1 MTTALTAS
9 VVICAYTE
17 KRWDDIVDAV
27 ASVQAQEVAP
37 PHRLAETLVVV
48 DHNPA
53 LLDRAWAQ
61 FTGPGVRV
69 LPNAHKQGLS
79 GARNTAVAEATGDV
93 VVFLDDD
100 ASARPGWLEALLAP
114 YADPTVAA
122 VGGVAHPRWPT
133 NRPRVLPGEAPY
145 DPNATGELDWIVGCT
160 YTGQP
165 LKQAEVRNLMGCN
178 MSFRREVFDRVGGFA
193 EDIGRIG
200 KNPLGCEETELCI
213 RARQAYGRAGEK
225 IRIVFEP
232 AAVVDHR
239 VSEDRVEW
247 SYLRRRSWSEGLSK
261 AAVSKMVGAGDG
273 LATERSY
280 VAKVLPSAVLRELRE
295 GRVSS
300 AAAVVTALAFTSAGY
315 VRGKLPGATAGVRLP
330 AAGQAGTG
338 SGPLTPPPASGTGQN
353 IAAQTPTTANPSAE
367 RIGSRP
373 SPASGTGQDIA
384 AQTPTASTPGAQRM
398 GADPDAGA

>member
-1 MTTALTAS
+1 MTTAPAVTAS
-9 VVICAYTE
+9 VVICVYTE
-17 KRWDDIVDAV
+17 KRWNDIVDAV
-27 ASVQAQEVAP
+27 ASVQDQTVTP
-37 PHRLAETLVVV
+37 PHRLIETLVVV
-48 DHNPA
+48 DHNEA
-53 LLDRAWAQ
+53 LLERARAR
-61 FTGPGVRV
+61 FTDPGVRV
-69 LPNAHKQGLS
+69 LPNANKQGLS
-79 GARNTAVAEATGDV
+79 GARNTAVAETTGDI

-100 ASARPGWLEALLAP
+100 ASARPGWLDALLAP
-114 YADPTVAA
+114 YADPTVAG

-145 DPNATGELDWIVGCT
+145 DPDATGELDWIVGCT

-165 LKQAEVRNLMGCN
+165 RKQAEVRNVMGCN

-213 RARQAYGRAGEK
+213 RAHQAYRRAGEK
-225 IRIVFEP
+225 IRILFEP

-239 VSEDRVEW
+239 VSSDRVEW

-273 LATERSY
+273 LSTERSY
-280 VAKVLPSAVLRELRE
+280 VAKVLPSAVLRELKE

-315 VRGKLPGATAGVRLP
+315 VRGKLPGATAGVRMP
-330 AAGQAGTG
+330 GDPQAGL
-338 SGPLTPPPASGTGQN
+338 GPLTPPPASGTGQN
-353 IAAQTPTTANPSAE
+353 IAAQSPTAANPSAE
-367 RIGSRP
+367 PVRVPQPDQVAP
-373 SPASGTGQDIA
+373 SPNTGA
-384 AQTPTASTPGAQRM
+384 
-398 GADPDAGA
+398 